1 MQYKDKI
8 QKLEIEIDDVNERA
22 NSFNQLYENESADC
36 QLQMDEL
43 NKENIRL
50 KEQLF
55 NLEETLNEFYQEQGA
70 SHNVSHELL
79 NKIRELE
86 EINLKLKT
94 EMDQKLSKR
103 NDIKDRNEEYAMK
116 NEVLEKKINEL

>member
-1 MQYKDKI
+1 VQYKDKI

-50 KEQLF
+50 KEQLS

-86 EINLKLKT
+86 EINLKLNT

>member
-8 QKLEIEIDDVNERA
+8 QNLEIEIDDVNERA

-36 QLQMDEL
+36 QLQIEEL

-50 KEQLF
+50 KRQLL

-70 SHNVSHELL
+70 SHSVSHELL

-86 EINLKLKT
+86 EINLNLKT

>member
-1 MQYKDKI
+1 VQYKDKI

-50 KEQLF
+50 KEQLS

>member
-50 KEQLF
+50 KEQLS

-94 EMDQKLSKR
+94 EMDQIEQEKTILKIEMR
-103 NDIKDRNEEYAMK
+103 NM
-116 NEVLEKKINEL
+116 L

>member
-36 QLQMDEL
+36 QLQIEEL

-50 KEQLF
+50 KSQLS

-70 SHNVSHELL
+70 SHSVSHELL

-86 EINLKLKT
+86 EINLNLKT

>member
-50 KEQLF
+50 KEQLS

>member
-1 MQYKDKI
+1 LQ
-8 QKLEIEIDDVNERA
+8 IE
-22 NSFNQLYENESADC
+22 Q
-36 QLQMDEL
+36 L

-50 KEQLF
+50 KEQLL
-55 NLEETLNEFYQEQGA
+55 NLEETLNEFYQEQG
-70 SHNVSHELL
+70 SSRSVSHELL

-116 NEVLEKKINEL
+116 NEVLEKKISEL

>member
-1 MQYKDKI
+1 VQYKDKI

-36 QLQMDEL
+36 QLQIDEL

-50 KEQLF
+50 KEQLY

>member
-36 QLQMDEL
+36 QLQIEEL

-50 KEQLF
+50 KRQLL

-70 SHNVSHELL
+70 SHSVSHELL

-86 EINLKLKT
+86 EINLNLKT

>member
-1 MQYKDKI
+1 VQYKDKI

-36 QLQMDEL
+36 QLQIEEL

-50 KEQLF
+50 KRQLL

-70 SHNVSHELL
+70 SHSVSHELL

-86 EINLKLKT
+86 EINLNLKT

>member
-1 MQYKDKI
+1 VQYKDKI

-36 QLQMDEL
+36 QLQIEEL

-50 KEQLF
+50 KRQLL

-70 SHNVSHELL
+70 SHSVSHELL

-94 EMDQKLSKR
+94 EMDQKLNKR

>member
-1 MQYKDKI
+1 LQ
-8 QKLEIEIDDVNERA
+8 IE
-22 NSFNQLYENESADC
+22 Q
-36 QLQMDEL
+36 L

-50 KEQLF
+50 KEQLL
-55 NLEETLNEFYQEQGA
+55 NLEETLNEFYQEQG
-70 SHNVSHELL
+70 SSRSVSHELL

-116 NEVLEKKINEL
+116 N

>member
-1 MQYKDKI
+1 VQYKDKI

-50 KEQLF
+50 KEQLL

>member
-1 MQYKDKI
+1 LQ
-8 QKLEIEIDDVNERA
+8 IE
-22 NSFNQLYENESADC
+22 Q
-36 QLQMDEL
+36 L

-50 KEQLF
+50 KEQLL

-70 SHNVSHELL
+70 SHCVSHELL

-116 NEVLEKKINEL
+116 NEVLEKKISEL

>member
-36 QLQMDEL
+36 QLQIEEL

-50 KEQLF
+50 KRQLL

-70 SHNVSHELL
+70 SHSVSHELL

>member
-1 MQYKDKI
+1 LQ
-8 QKLEIEIDDVNERA
+8 IE
-22 NSFNQLYENESADC
+22 
-36 QLQMDEL
+36 EL

-50 KEQLF
+50 KRQLL

-70 SHNVSHELL
+70 SHSVSHELL

-86 EINLKLKT
+86 EINLNLKT

>member
-50 KEQLF
+50 KEQLL